1 MADSESREMY
11 LKTIYELEDGGE
23 PVAVSQIAA
32 RLGVSAVSANEMV
45 KRLADDDLVVHTPY
59 KGVELTGQGRLRALS
74 VVRRQRLWGRFLADQ
89 LGIRWEDIYDFA
101 CRLEHATDD
110 AVTEALA
117 TFLDYPAT
125 CPHGNP
131 IPGPDGSI
139 SEAAA
144 LSLNEMGIRQGG
156 VIARIDRPETTLCLY
171 LAEHGVLPGVAVSVE
186 DEAPYNGPL
195 TVRIDGKEI
204 AIGREI
210 AARIFVTPASA
221 SHERGE

>member
-11 LKTIYELEDGGE
+11 LKTIYELEEGDE
-23 PVAVSQIAA
+23 PVAVSSVAA

-45 KRLADDDLVVHTPY
+45 KRLAEGGLVIHTPY
-59 KGVELTGQGRLRALS
+59 KGVELTEQGHLRALS

-89 LGIRWEDIYDFA
+89 LGIKWEYVYDFA

-117 TFLDYPAT
+117 AFLGYPET

-139 SEAAA
+139 DEVPT
-144 LSLNEMGIRQGG
+144 LPLNEMAIGQSG
-156 VIARIDRPETTLCLY
+156 VIARIDRPETALCVY
-171 LAEHGVLPGVAVSVE
+171 LAERDVLPGVALTVE

-195 TVRIDGKEI
+195 TVCIDGKEI
-204 AIGREI
+204 AVGREI
-210 AARIFVTPASA
+210 AARIFMTVT
-221 SHERGE
+221 

>member
-11 LKTIYELEDGGE
+11 LKTIYELEVDGE
-23 PVAVSQIAA
+23 PVAVSQVAA

-45 KRLADDDLVVHTPY
+45 KRLAEGDLVVHTPY

-74 VVRRQRLWGRFLADQ
+74 VVRRQRLWGRFLADE
-89 LGIRWEDIYDFA
+89 LGIAWENVYDFA

-117 TFLDYPAT
+117 AFLDHPAT

-131 IPGPDGSI
+131 IPEPDGAI
-139 SEAAA
+139 AATPS
-144 LSLNEMGIRQGG
+144 LSLNDMDIGQAG
-156 VIARIDRPETTLCLY
+156 VITRIDRPETTLCLY
-171 LAEHGVLPGVAVSVE
+171 LAERGVLPGVAVSVE

-195 TVRIDGKEI
+195 MVSVDGREI

-210 AARIFVTPASA
+210 ASRIFVAPA
-221 SHERGE
+221 